1 MKIWRKICC
10 LLQVFGQVDEEFWL
24 EQSAIWQR
32 SKQSSTKWHQIDSY
46 GYTNILSRYFIISL
60 YQTIDIVPL
69 HCPQVLLHCFST
81 LSSLQ
86 SYLLRNRHHGF
97 VSLQSMPFTLSILLP
112 VRCIDLD
119 TSKTKR
125 KKKIIDERRWIS
137 LMLKICS
144 LNIWKYYLK

>member
-1 MKIWRKICC
+1 MLLTTSVWAGRRRILVGTIGNLTKIKAVIYKMASNWFLRIYKYLIC
-10 LLQVFGQVDEEFWL
+10 
-24 EQSAIWQR
+24 
-32 SKQSSTKWHQIDSY
+32 
-46 GYTNILSRYFIISL
+46 YFIISL

-119 TSKTKR
+119 TSITKR
-125 KKKIIDERRWIS
+125 KKKMIDERRWIS
-137 LMLKICS
+137 LMLPILRPVTQIIIQMKS
-144 LNIWKYYLK
+144 